1 LTQLFANNAQSTVA
15 SLVGA
20 ADNTVQVASGD
31 GSLFPTPAGGDYFR
45 VTLTQAG
52 DESSWEILTCTARS
66 GDVLTVTRA
75 QEGTATATWAVGSK
89 VELRLTAG
97 VLWPLESSVSGN
109 LPVANLDGGTNADAT
124 TVWHGDGAWR
134 VPASVSG
141 TVTSVDITPPSEG
154 ITASGG
160 PITSSGSI
168 VLELANDLAA
178 VEDLFGAGIAVRV
191 DEDVWELREI
201 EGAPTRIDVV
211 DGDGSGGNPTIDI
224 SASYN
229 GQSTI
234 TTLGTVVIGGWQ
246 ATPVDVPYGGT
257 GLVSVGSAGSLLY
270 STSPSTLGIVP
281 PSADGFVLTLVSGA
295 PDWQPSTLTGGTVT
309 SVGITPPAAG
319 ITVSGGPVTTSGAIT
334 LALANDL
341 AGLEGLSS
349 SGLASRTG
357 VDTWAVR
364 AVVGVNNRTTITDG
378 NGVAGDPTVDIAVTY
393 VGQTSITTLG
403 TVGTGVWQ
411 GTTVAANFGGT
422 GFISYAVGDIL
433 FASTTSV
440 LSKLADVATGNALIS
455 GGVGVAPAWGKIGL
469 ATHVSGSLPAGN
481 GGTGY
486 SSFTDGDLLVGL
498 NGAVIAK
505 LAIGSTNQVLTV
517 VGGLPA
523 WGGAP
528 SSALTSTNIGYGNG
542 SNVLTGTSTFTW
554 TNSTLTMQMGAGTG
568 VSTIQTAAASSG
580 SNAAS
585 LTIQTGAANS
595 GVVGAGLLTLQGGA
609 GAGTSAAGSV
619 AITAGNNPSSGAGGS
634 VSITAGT
641 SSSGTAGN
649 FTVVVNGTTRLTIA
663 NTGAAT
669 FQSSL
674 AGTSGV
680 FSSTLESTSLL
691 VTGSTAPANGM
702 YLQAAGVVGLAAN
715 STAAYKYGSNAF
727 LSQTDN
733 SRDLGEASTGRWRNL
748 YIVNSPTVGSDL
760 RGKTDVVDCDLGLN
774 FVLALRPI
782 AYRQLVGKVEVSKD
796 GLNTE
801 TPVPG
806 DRVHRGFGAQQVR
819 EVLGQFG
826 LDGRTFAGWCLADPA
841 DPESRQALRH
851 EQFIAPMVKAIQ
863 EQAAQIA
870 ELRAQ
875 VTKLLGG

>member
-15 SLVGA
+15 SMVGV
-20 ADNTVQVASGD
+20 ADTTVQVASGE
-31 GSLFPTPAGGDYFR
+31 GALFPTPSGGDYFR

-75 QEGTATATWAVGSK
+75 QEGTAAATWAVGSK

-109 LPVANLDGGTNADAT
+109 LPVANLAGGSGASAAT
-124 TVWHGDGAWR
+124 FWRGDGAWAT
-134 VPASVSG
+134 PASSG
-141 TVTSVDITPPSEG
+141 TVTSVDITPLSDG
-154 ITASGG
+154 ITVTGG
-160 PITSSGSI
+160 PITSAGSI
-168 VLELANDLAA
+168 TLELANDLAA
-178 VEDLFGAGIAVRV
+178 VEDLFGAGIAVRA
-191 DEDVWELREI
+191 DEDVWDLREI
-201 EGAPTRIDVV
+201 EGTPTRIVVV
-211 DGDGSGGNPTIDI
+211 DGNGVDGNPTVDI
-224 SASYN
+224 SADYE

-234 TTLGTVVIGGWQ
+234 TTLGAV
-246 ATPVDVPYGGT
+246 ATGSWEADPVDVPYGGT
-257 GLVSVGSAGSLLY
+257 GLTSFGSAGSLLY
-270 STSPSTLGIVP
+270 STSPSTLGLVP
-281 PSADGFVLTLVSGA
+281 PSADGFVLTLVSGL

-309 SVGITPPAAG
+309 SVDLTAPAAG
-319 ITVSGGPVTTSGAIT
+319 ITATGGPITTSGAIT

-349 SGLASRTG
+349 LGLASRTG

-364 AVVGVNNRTTITDG
+364 AVVGVNNRITVTDG
-378 NGVAGDPTVDIAVTY
+378 NGVSGDPTVDISDAY

-403 TVGTGVWQ
+403 TVTTGTWQ
-411 GTTVAANFGGT
+411 GTGIAAGFGGT
-422 GFISYAVGDIL
+422 GYTTYA
-433 FASTTSV
+433 
-440 LSKLADVATGNALIS
+440 
-455 GGVGVAPAWGKIGL
+455 
-469 ATHVSGSLPAGN
+469 
-481 GGTGY
+481 
-486 SSFTDGDLLVGL
+486 DGDLLVGISGSVL
-498 NGAVIAK
+498 AK
-505 LAIGSTNQVLTV
+505 LPIGSTNQVLTV
-517 VGGLPA
+517 SGGVPVWA
-523 WGGAP
+523 GAP

-568 VSTIQTAAASSG
+568 PSTIRTANASSG
-580 SNAAS
+580 ANAAS
-585 LTIQTGAANS
+585 LTIQTGDAAS
-595 GVVGAGLLTLQGGA
+595 GVVGAGLLTIQGGA
-609 GAGTSAAGSV
+609 GAGTSSAGSI
-619 AITAGNNPSSGAGGS
+619 AITAGNNPSTGAGGS

-641 SSSGTAGN
+641 SAGGTAGN

-669 FQSSL
+669 FQSSV
-674 AGTSGV
+674 AATSGV

-702 YLQAAGVVGLAAN
+702 YLQASGVVGLAAN
-715 STAAYKYGSNAF
+715 NTAAYKYGSNAF

-760 RGKTDVVDCDLGLN
+760 RGKTEVVDCELGLD

-782 AYRQLVGKVEVSKD
+782 AYRQLVGQIKVSED
-796 GLNTE
+796 GLNLE

-841 DPESRQALRH
+841 DLESRQALRY

-870 ELRAQ
+870 DLRAQ
-875 VTKLLGG
+875 VMKLLGG